1 MNTSPNISYDY
12 YRIFYH
18 VAKYGSFTR
27 AAEALLNSQSNLT
40 RSVANLEHALGCR
53 LFVRSNRGVRL
64 TPEGE
69 RLYVHVAAAIAQL
82 QAGEAEVLQNQGL
95 QEGCVSIG
103 ASETALHLLLL
114 ERIRAFRLRFPGIRL
129 RISNHSTP
137 QAVTALKNGLAD
149 FSVVTSPVGCRPPL
163 KELPLSAFREVLVG
177 GPSFGP
183 LSSEPKTLE
192 ELSSLPLISLDSR
205 TKTYEFYSSFFMSQG
220 LSFSPD
226 MEAATT
232 DQLLLLVKADLGI
245 GFLPE
250 PFAAKAAQAG
260 EIVLIPLLHEPP
272 ERRICLLLDSERP
285 LSVAAQKM
293 AEFLQTGRL

>member
-1 MNTSPNISYDY
+1 MSLSPNISYDY
-12 YRIFYH
+12 YRIFYY

-27 AAEALLNSQSNLT
+27 AAEVLLNSQSNLT

-69 RLYVHVAAAIAQL
+69 RLYLHVAAAVTQL
-82 QAGEAEVLQNQGL
+82 QAGESEILKNQGL
-95 QEGCVSIG
+95 EEGCVSIG

-114 ERIRAFRLRFPGIRL
+114 GRIRAFRRRFPGIRL

-137 QAVTALKNGLAD
+137 QAVTALKNGLVD

-163 KELPLSAFREVLVG
+163 REIPLSSFREVLVG
-177 GPSFGP
+177 GPSYSA
-183 LSSEPKTLE
+183 LAQDKRELA
-192 ELSSLPLISLDSR
+192 ELSSCPFISLDAR

-220 LSFSPD
+220 LAFSPD

-250 PFAAKAAQAG
+250 PFAADAAAAG
-260 EIVLIPLLHEPP
+260 EITVLPLLREPP
-272 ERRICLLLDSERP
+272 RRRVCLLVDTERP
-285 LSVAAQKM
+285 LSVAALKM
-293 AEFLQTGRL
+293 TEFLQENRP